1 MIDKIKDIF
10 NVMLKLDDIYFL
22 NIQTVGKRLSMKDP
36 FGELTSTQVQA
47 VFKIGRICPCT
58 LAEVAKTL
66 RITNSSASTLVERL
80 VIKGVVER
88 RQDPN
93 NRRKVLITLSNQARK
108 FQKAFEKDLVKELV
122 RIAKALSAKD
132 LKKWVEAF
140 KAIDVAI
147 DKIYGSEKTL
157 PLSR

>member
-1 MIDKIKDIF
+1 MKDKIRDIF

-22 NIQTVGKRLSMKDP
+22 NIQSVGKRLSMKDP

-80 VIKGVVER
+80 VVKGVVER
-88 RQDPN
+88 KQDPN
-93 NRRKVLITLSNQARK
+93 NRRKVLITLSDRARK
-108 FQKAFEKDLVKELV
+108 FQKAFEEELIKELV
-122 RIAKALSAKD
+122 RIAKSLNSKD
-132 LKKWVEAF
+132 FKKWVEVF
-140 KAIDVAI
+140 KAIDAAI
-147 DKIYGSEKTL
+147 DKIYGSGKTL
-157 PLSR
+157 PHS